1 MNSQKGNSSRM
12 SNYNAEVKSMAAV
25 IRRYEITDEEWEQ
38 IKPYIPE
45 EQEAGSRGR
54 PSKDSR
60 TMLNGIFWILRSG
73 AAWRDLPERYGPWQT
88 VYKRFVKWSEAG
100 IFEKIFKDLA
110 TDADMQ
116 DISIDS
122 TCIKAHKS
130 SAGAKKEKS

>member
-1 MNSQKGNSSRM
+1 MVS
-12 SNYNAEVKSMAAV
+12 VV
-25 IRRYEITDEEWEQ
+25 RRYEITDPEWER

-45 EQEAGSRGR
+45 EQEARTRGR

-110 TDADMQ
+110 ADADMQ

>member
-1 MNSQKGNSSRM
+1 MPAHGEDLLEIPGQYSMGSSGF
-12 SNYNAEVKSMAAV
+12 SEAE
-25 IRRYEITDEEWEQ
+25 
-38 IKPYIPE
+38 P
-45 EQEAGSRGR
+45 
-54 PSKDSR
+54 
-60 TMLNGIFWILRSG
+60 
-73 AAWRDLPERYGPWQT
+73 AWRDLPERYGPWQT

-130 SAGAKKEKS
+130 SAGAKKEKC

>member
-1 MNSQKGNSSRM
+1 
-12 SNYNAEVKSMAAV
+12 MAAV
-25 IRRYEITDEEWEQ
+25 IRRYEVTDEEWEQ

-45 EQEAGSRGR
+45 EQAGITRGR

-73 AAWRDLPERYGPWQT
+73 ASWRDLPERYGPWQT
-88 VYKRFVKWSEAG
+88 VYKRFAKWSDAG
-100 IFEKIFKDLA
+100 IFERIFTDLA
-110 TDADMQ
+110 ADADMQ

-130 SAGAKKEKS
+130 SAGAKKEKF

>member
-1 MNSQKGNSSRM
+1 
-12 SNYNAEVKSMAAV
+12 MAAV
-25 IRRYEITDEEWEQ
+25 IRQYEITDEEWEQ

-45 EQEAGSRGR
+45 EQAAGLRGR

-110 TDADMQ
+110 ADADMQ

-122 TCIKAHKS
+122 ICIKTHKS

>member
-1 MNSQKGNSSRM
+1 MVS
-12 SNYNAEVKSMAAV
+12 VV
-25 IRRYEITDEEWEQ
+25 RRYEITDPEWER

-60 TMLNGIFWILRSG
+60 TMLNGILWILRSG

-88 VYKRFVKWSEAG
+88 VYKRFVKWSDSG

-110 TDADMQ
+110 ADADMQ

-122 TCIKAHKS
+122 TCIKAHKA